1 LIGTWIFEALLAWYA
16 SGQADA
22 FGCEQMEWQKVQNV
36 NDKILSF
43 GPFELNRGQ
52 QRLTKRGIPLQ
63 LGGRALD
70 LLFALAEQSGE
81 VVSKSDLMARAWPNM
96 VVEEAN
102 LRMQIALLRKALG
115 DQSDG
120 AHYVVNVPG
129 RGYRLDIPLDT
140 SYAILA
146 PNGARARI
154 NATGLPRRVSRV
166 FGRSETVTGL
176 AAHLASNRFVT
187 ILGPG
192 GIGKTTV
199 ALKLAETVAS
209 AFVDGVHYVDFSPL
223 RQAGMVPSAMASAL
237 GLPVTSVDPTP
248 NILAFLRDKSA
259 LLVLDTCEHV
269 LGGAAVLVE
278 ALLTHAS
285 GIAILTTSR
294 EPLRADGEFR
304 YRLQSLDVAPSTHGI
319 LAAEAS
325 CYPAIELFVDR
336 ARSTLH
342 DFQLDDTNASAVV
355 ELCSRLDGLPLAI
368 ELAAARA
375 DDFGVRGM
383 LDRLADRFLLLNEG
397 RRTALP
403 RQQTLRATCD
413 WSYDL
418 LTPFEQ
424 RAFRA
429 IGLFQGKFS
438 LEAVEA
444 ILADDGTSKADI
456 FNTVRMLELKSL
468 VLVDMG
474 DTGTL
479 FYLLDSLRAY
489 AIDKLHTHGEVELVS
504 SQYGE
509 YLAELLGSS
518 EEVLATGARAEW
530 VAAHSHLLDDLR
542 NLRLWALSSQHTADL
557 YFRIVDASIPLYW
570 ELALLDEQRD
580 VLIGA
585 LNVLPSAL
593 EGTPVEMRFQS
604 ALAFSMFYTQGLLPR
619 VYHAFARGL
628 AIATDVGDTAFK
640 LRTLWG
646 LFGASKVAGVYDE
659 ALNFAE
665 QYQNIVAAEAT
676 GDRPVSV
683 GNRMMAMSLHY
694 LGGHAEAESFLNVV
708 IRDSMSNKVDS
719 RAAFQ
724 YDDQVTAKAMLARV
738 RWIQGFPEQAARIA
752 EDSVCEALA
761 LKHEISLCFVLAF
774 GACSVSLWRDD
785 IQRAGW
791 QIAMLNT
798 HAFQNSFQYWLS
810 WGKCYQAALETRSD
824 DFPVTAIHND
834 LARLA
839 PTSLHVD
846 ILSTL
851 GSPFVG
857 DKALERLS
865 LSHISWSTCEVLRVK
880 AERLSVTD
888 HAILEEEP
896 ERLLR
901 QSLSIARQQGA
912 LAWELRSA
920 MSLARLWRQSGRRPE
935 AYELLSHVHGR
946 FTEGFETGD
955 LKAARSLLLEL
966 RSERQTVRKDRI
978 GSPSI

>member
-1 LIGTWIFEALLAWYA
+1 MGVNRWWR
-16 SGQADA
+16 
-22 FGCEQMEWQKVQNV
+22 KVQNV
-36 NDKILSF
+36 NEKTLSF

-52 QRLTKRGIPLQ
+52 QRLMKSGMPLQ

-70 LLFALAEQSGE
+70 LLLALAEQAGE

-115 DQSDG
+115 DQHEG
-120 AHYVVNVPG
+120 TRYVVNVPG
-129 RGYRLDIPLDT
+129 RGYRLDIPLD
-140 SYAILA
+140 SRNPLLEPSNAQI
-146 PNGARARI
+146 RS
-154 NATGLPRRVSRV
+154 NATGLPRKVSRV

-176 AAHLASNRFVT
+176 AAHLSANRFVT
-187 ILGPG
+187 LLGPG

-199 ALKLAETVAS
+199 AVKLAETISSDFA
-209 AFVDGVHYVDFSPL
+209 DGVHYVDFSSL
-223 RQAGMVPSAMASAL
+223 RDAGMVPSALASVL

-248 NILAFLRDKSA
+248 NILAFLRDKSV

-285 GIAILTTSR
+285 GIAILATSR
-294 EPLRADGEFR
+294 EPIRADGEFR
-304 YRLQSLDVAPSTHGI
+304 YRLQSLEVATPTHDI
-319 LAAEAS
+319 RAAEANRCS
-325 CYPAIELFVDR
+325 AIQLFVDR
-336 ARSTLH
+336 ARATLH
-342 DFQLDDTNASAVV
+342 DFQLDDSNAAAIV

-368 ELAAARA
+368 ELAAARV

-397 RRTALP
+397 RRTVLP

-429 IGLFQGKFS
+429 IGVFQGKFS
-438 LEAVEA
+438 LEAVGA
-444 ILADDGTSKADI
+444 ILADDVTSKADI
-456 FNTVRMLELKSL
+456 YTTVRRLEIKSL
-468 VLVDMG
+468 VSVDMG
-474 DTGTL
+474 DTGML

-489 AIDKLHTHGEVELVS
+489 AIDKLHTHGEVDLVS
-504 SQYGE
+504 SQYGD
-509 YLAELLGSS
+509 YLADILRSS
-518 EEVLATGARAEW
+518 EEKLASGARAEW
-530 VAAHSHLLDDLR
+530 LAAHRHLLDDLR
-542 NLRLWALSSQHTADL
+542 SLSSWAHSSRTTSDL
-557 YFRIVDASIPLYW
+557 YFRLVDASMPLYW

-580 VLIGA
+580 ILLDA
-585 LNVLPSAL
+585 LNVLPTAL

-619 VYHAFARGL
+619 VYHSFARGL

-646 LFGASKVAGVYDE
+646 LFGASKVAGVYE
-659 ALNFAE
+659 KALGFAE
-665 QYQNIVAAEAT
+665 QYQNIVAAEAV
-676 GDRPVSV
+676 DDQAVSV
-683 GNRMMAMSLHY
+683 GNRMTAMSLHY
-694 LGGHAEAESFLNVV
+694 LGRHAEADSLLNVV
-708 IRDSMSNKVDS
+708 IRDSISSNADS

-752 EDSVCEALA
+752 EDSVREALA

-774 GACSVSLWRDD
+774 GACSVSLWRED
-785 IQRAGW
+785 IQRAGRH
-791 QIAMLNT
+791 IAMLNA
-798 HAFQNSFQYWLS
+798 HAFQQSFQYWLS
-810 WGKCYQAALETRSD
+810 WGRCYQAALETRSD
-824 DFPVTAIHND
+824 GLAVSVIHND
-834 LARLA
+834 LATLA

-851 GSPFVG
+851 GSAFVG
-857 DKALERLS
+857 EKALERLS
-865 LSHISWSTCEVLRVK
+865 LGHTSWSTCEVLRVN
-880 AERLSVTD
+880 AERLSATD
-888 HAILEEEP
+888 RAISGEEP
-896 ERLLR
+896 ERLLQ
-901 QSLSIARQQGA
+901 QSLSMARQQGA

-920 MSLARLWRQSGRRPE
+920 ISLARLWRRSGRRPE
-935 AYELLSHVHGR
+935 AYELLSRVHGR

-955 LKAARSLLLEL
+955 LIAASFLLDKL
-966 RSERQTVRKDRI
+966 RSERQSAQKRRTSSRNT
-978 GSPSI
+978 